1 MKQDWKAVGSYGTV
15 GLEVVLC
22 IMVGL
27 FVGRWLDGRLGTE
40 PFLSVLWFFFGLG
53 AAGKAVHR
61 TWKEMQAVAAR
72 EEREQGNPA
81 PLFGDARPERREHA
95 PIDAHAAVD
104 ERAAG
109 DERAAVDERAT
120 TDERVPPAGA
130 PGRAQRRDD
139 EPPAGGTP

>member
-22 IMVGL
+22 MLVGL
-27 FVGRWLDGRLGTE
+27 FIGRWLDAKLGTD

-61 TWKEMQAVAAR
+61 AWKDMQAAAAR

-81 PLFGDARPERREHA
+81 PMFDDRKARP
-95 PIDAHAAVD
+95 D
-104 ERAAG
+104 ERAPNDDRRADSSDVVLYP
-109 DERAAVDERAT
+109 DERPPAKEHDER
-120 TDERVPPAGA
+120 
-130 PGRAQRRDD
+130 
-139 EPPAGGTP
+139 

>member
-22 IMVGL
+22 IMLGL
-27 FVGRWLDGRLGTE
+27 FVGRWLDAKLGTD

-61 TWKEMQAVAAR
+61 AWKEMQIAAAR

-81 PLFGDARPERREHA
+81 PMFDDRKARQ
-95 PIDAHAAVD
+95 D
-104 ERAAG
+104 ERADGDRRADSIDVVPYP
-109 DERAAVDERAT
+109 DERPPAKEHDER
-120 TDERVPPAGA
+120 
-130 PGRAQRRDD
+130 
-139 EPPAGGTP
+139 